1 MRIGTR
7 TGRESSTQFTQSLSR
22 AIDQPPARPPSTKA
36 SIKYYY
42 YYDYRLFNVYL
53 EMEREFETMLNEGN
67 VKVKMDEIV
76 TNDWKLETD
85 L

>member
-1 MRIGTR
+1 
-7 TGRESSTQFTQSLSR
+7 
-22 AIDQPPARPPSTKA
+22 
-36 SIKYYY
+36 
-42 YYDYRLFNVYL
+42 
-53 EMEREFETMLNEGN
+53 MEREFETMLNEGN